1 LRHYELNHNRFEN
14 FSTSQHIMESKCR
27 LLINLAAFLLS
38 YVEHLR
44 EILMVHLHRAIVAI
58 RETSGQRAFEPL
70 NRCPRHACL
79 VIGRRSRTKDVERA
93 VETMIRAGC
102 ERVTVSHDGSLVLLG
117 EMYVEHITKDMGKA
131 NLIATIGRTD
141 VSDDLTSQPD
151 AVLLLNDSFTS
162 PVFSSSAITIS
173 KSADASLLYYSELI
187 PVYSLNPSDVFLA
200 VSMFQSKS
208 QRFGR

>member
-1 LRHYELNHNRFEN
+1 
-14 FSTSQHIMESKCR
+14 MESACR
-27 LLINLAAFLLS
+27 LLINMTAYFLS
-38 YVEHLR
+38 QIEHLR
-44 EILMVHLHRAIVAI
+44 ETLMVYLHRLIVAV

-70 NRCPRHACL
+70 SKCPRHACL
-79 VIGRRSRTKDVERA
+79 VIGRRSRSKDIERA
-93 VETMIRAGC
+93 VETLIRAGC
-102 ERVTVSHDGSLVLLG
+102 ERVTVSHDGSMVLLG
-117 EMYVEHITKDMGKA
+117 EMYTEHITKDMGKS

-151 AVLLLNDSFTS
+151 AVLLLNDTFKS
-162 PVFSSSAITIS
+162 PCFSSSVIS
-173 KSADASLLYYSELI
+173 ICKPADASLLYYAELI